1 MLTIRDTSVKT
12 QNQRPGEFFNKL
24 SPAALRDLESM
35 EFPTQYQPGQ
45 LLFSEKG
52 IPSGIFILLSGEVKL
67 SINSSEGKR
76 LILSIAK
83 AGEVLGL
90 SSVLSG
96 LPSEMTAEILH
107 PSRIAVIERDQFIGF
122 MARHPEVYQIVTQE
136 LSLQYKVA
144 CEQLR
149 TVALSGSAPEKLARL
164 LLEWSENGQ
173 KTEAGTRFV
182 FFAYPRRDWRVSR
195 GLTRNSNP
203 HAFNLQELRSPVA
216 RFGVTSVI
224 WRTRRAPESG
234 SQGRSTKQAYRYRAR
249 CNRQCAESLLLP
261 RL

>member
-1 MLTIRDTSVKT
+1 MQTMRETTTTSRSQT
-12 QNQRPGEFFNKL
+12 QRSGEFFKKL

-35 EFPTQYQPGQ
+35 EFPTLYQPGVQ
-45 LLFSEKG
+45 LFSEK
-52 IPSGIFILLSGEVKL
+52 SASTGIFIVVSGEVKL

-96 LPSEMTAEILH
+96 LPSEMTAEVLY
-107 PSRIAVIERDQFIGF
+107 PSRIAVIDRDQFLAF
-122 MARHPEVYQIVTQE
+122 MGRHPEVYQVVTQE

-173 KTEAGTRFV
+173 KTEAGMRFRFSLTHEEIGEFIGASRETVTRTLSTFKSRHLV
-182 FFAYPRRDWRVSR
+182 AFHGSILEIPSRVA
-195 GLTRNSNP
+195 LE
-203 HAFNLQELRSPVA
+203 HLA
-216 RFGVTSVI
+216 GV
-224 WRTRRAPESG
+224 
-234 SQGRSTKQAYRYRAR
+234 
-249 CNRQCAESLLLP
+249 
-261 RL
+261 